1 MQFISL
7 NQTNHDYWQTIY
19 REAFPPNERIA
30 FQELKQKAADN
41 HQIKMVVITDGE
53 QNVGI
58 AYFVDLKEK
67 AFVLY
72 LAVDQSIRGQGIGG
86 KTLSALKERY
96 PKGIILESESTLE
109 DADNQQQREAR
120 YHFYLKNGFID
131 TEKIAHNMERDFH
144 LLTSNLD
151 CSVADYLSSM
161 KILGQ
166 ETSVI

>member
-7 NQTNHDYWQTIY
+7 NQNNHDYWETIY
-19 REAFPPNERIA
+19 REAFPASERIA
-30 FQELKQKAADN
+30 FQELKQKAAN
-41 HQIKMVVITDGE
+41 HDQIKMVVLVDGE

-58 AYFVDLKEK
+58 AYFVDIKEK

-72 LAVDQSIRGQGIGG
+72 LAVDQSIRGRGIGG
-86 KTLSALKERY
+86 QTLSALKDHY

-109 DADNQQQREAR
+109 GADNQQQRKAR

-131 TEKIAHNMERDFH
+131 TKKITHNMGRDFH
-144 LLTSNLD
+144 LLTTNLA

-166 ETSVI
+166 RTSVT